1 MLAKLYNEE
10 LPVLN
15 AVKCQP
21 CVSVIMPFD
30 PKMVHKT
37 EIVHSLKIAVA
48 RVCRELNKNFG
59 NEVADKILGKLKDV
73 IEHLDYTTHKKSVAI
88 YVSPVVEK
96 IYYLNIPVVEKLIV
110 DASFEIR
117 DIVRNKKNEHKFLVL
132 VISAKNEKIYVGDCE
147 RLKPVVHNRIEHI
160 LRDLPEPVA
169 NFTDS
174 KTIKETNLVKFLH
187 YIDKGL
193 SSILNAYPLPL
204 FIMST
209 EKTLGYF
216 KKLTRHQQ
224 HITGFI
230 HGNFDDATESDLQ
243 KALMPLMQNWKSV
256 RETNILNKLAAAQNE
271 LRLAVGIY
279 DVWEQANRK
288 HGQLL
293 VVEKDFN
300 SPAFVR
306 ANGETVFCNIDKKNS
321 EIIARDAV
329 DNIIE
334 KVLEN
339 GGDVEFVD
347 ELNEYN
353 HIALIEYYHN
363 N

>member
-1 MLAKLYNEE
+1 MLAKLYKEE

-37 EIVHSLKIAVA
+37 EIVHSFKIAAA
-48 RVCRELNKNFG
+48 RVSRELNENFRK
-59 NEVADKILGKLKDV
+59 EVADKVLVKLKNI
-73 IEHLDYTTHKKSVAI
+73 IEHLDYNTHKKSVAI

-96 IYYLNIPVVEKLIV
+96 IYYLNIPVGEKVMI
-110 DASFEIR
+110 DTSFEIR
-117 DIVRNKKNEHKFLVL
+117 DIVHNKKEEHKFLLL
-132 VISAKNEKIYVGDCE
+132 VISATREKIYIGDCE
-147 RLKPVVHNRIEHI
+147 TLKPIVHNRIEHI
-160 LRDLPEPVA
+160 LKYLPEPVA
-169 NFTDS
+169 NFTDL
-174 KTIKETNLVKFLH
+174 KTVKETSLIKFLH
-187 YIDKGL
+187 YIDNRL

-204 FIMST
+204 FIISAG
-209 EKTLGYF
+209 KTMGYF

-230 HGNFDDATESDLQ
+230 QGDFDDATESELQ
-243 KALMPLMQNWKSV
+243 KALTPLIQNWKSV
-256 RETNILNKLAAAQNE
+256 RETDILNKLAAAQNE
-271 LRLAVGIY
+271 FRLAVGID

-300 SPAFVR
+300 CAAFVR
-306 ANGETVFCNIDKKNS
+306 ANGGTVFCNSDKKKS
-321 EIIARDAV
+321 EIIALDAV

-347 ELNEYN
+347 ELKNYN
-353 HIALIEYYHN
+353 HIALIEYYHEN
-363 N
+363 